1 MGNWTPEKMRA
12 LRKHLKHS
20 QEEFVEALGLKRR
33 ASVSDMERGEMEIS
47 ERTVVILD
55 LLASHSGFEYATPP

>member
-1 MGNWTPEKMRA
+1 MRA
-12 LRKHLKHS
+12 LRTHLKHS

-47 ERTVVILD
+47 ERTAVILD
-55 LLASHSGFEYATPP
+55 LLAQQSDFSK

>member
-1 MGNWTPEKMRA
+1 MRA
-12 LRKHLKHS
+12 LRKHLGQS
-20 QEEFVEALGLKRR
+20 QEEFVETLGLKRR

-55 LLASHSGFEYATPP
+55 LLTSHSGFEYPASP